1 MSTKGIYTALSG
13 SLAQSLKMDTI
24 ANNIANANTAGFKR
38 DQQVFNEYLNSFE
51 KEQEVNTV
59 PRNLAS
65 IESFYHMNG
74 GDQAAVN
81 AKGTFTD
88 FSQGSLKNTGN
99 PLDLAIEGKG
109 FFEVLTPQGVRLTR
123 AGNFTLNGTGQLVT
137 KDGYPVLKAP
147 QAGAEAGA
155 NAADAASRILQIT
168 GREVHISDT
177 GEVIEGTDNLGQ
189 LSVVNALNPDSLQK
203 IGNNNYGFKDNMAPQ
218 LVQVTTPAIRSG
230 FVEGSN
236 VNIVQEMTDMITT
249 QRAFESTQKAI
260 HAYDSMADKLV
271 NVVGKTTP

>member
-1 MSTKGIYTALSG
+1 MSTKGVYTALSG
-13 SLAQSLKMDTI
+13 SIAQSLKMDTI
-24 ANNIANANTAGFKR
+24 ANNIANASTTGFKR
-38 DQQVFNEYLNSFE
+38 DQQVFSEYLNSFE

-81 AKGTFTD
+81 PKGTFTD
-88 FSQGSLKNTGN
+88 FSQGSLKPTGN

-123 AGNFTLNGTGQLVT
+123 AGNFSLNGNGQLVT
-137 KDGYPVLKAP
+137 KSGHPVLKVP
-147 QAGAEAGA
+147 SGGGEAGA
-155 NAADAASRILQIT
+155 ANTDVSNRIIQFNGKDI
-168 GREVHISDT
+168 HISDS
-177 GEVIEGTDNLGQ
+177 GEIFDNGESLGQ
-189 LSVVNALNPDSLQK
+189 LSVVNALNPDSLIKQ
-203 IGNNNYGFKDNMAPQ
+203 GNNNYGFKDNMAPQ
-218 LVQVTTPAIRSG
+218 MVQLSAPAIRSG

-260 HAYDSMADKLV
+260 NAYDSMADKLV

>member
-24 ANNIANANTAGFKR
+24 ANNIANANTTAFKR

-81 AKGTFTD
+81 AKGTYTD
-88 FSQGSLKNTGN
+88 FNQGALKRTGN
-99 PLDLAIEGKG
+99 PLDVAIEGKG

-123 AGNFTLNGTGQLVT
+123 SGNFSLDANGQLVN
-137 KDGYPVLKAP
+137 KEGHPVLKQVAE
-147 QAGAEAGA
+147 GAT
-155 NAADAASRILQIT
+155 NADVNSRIIQFS
-168 GREVHISDT
+168 GQREVQISDG
-177 GEVIEGTDNLGQ
+177 GEIMDGTENLGKI
-189 LSVVNALNPDSLQK
+189 SIVNVMNPDSLQK
-203 IGNNNYGFKDNMAPQ
+203 VGSNNYGFKENMAPEI
-218 LVQVTTPAIRSG
+218 VQVKVPSLRTG
-230 FVEGSN
+230 HLEGSN

-249 QRAFESTQKAI
+249 QRAFEATQKAI
-260 HAYDSMADKLV
+260 NAYDAMADKLV
-271 NVVGKTTP
+271 NVVGKVNP